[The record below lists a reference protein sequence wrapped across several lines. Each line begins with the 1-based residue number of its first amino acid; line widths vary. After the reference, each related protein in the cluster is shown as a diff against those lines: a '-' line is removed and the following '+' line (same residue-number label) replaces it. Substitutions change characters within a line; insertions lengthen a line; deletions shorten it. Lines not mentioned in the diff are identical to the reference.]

1 MSDQHKNYKE
11 VDDVVV
17 LCAENYIND
26 IEGEKL
32 EKVCDAFLAKGRH
45 KFVIDF
51 SGTDIIN
58 SIGISILI
66 GIVEKIQDKKG
77 QMLFSGLKRVNHDIF
92 NMVGLTKHIP
102 VLKTEDEAVNRI
114 MTGNTG
120 Q

>member
-1 MSDQHKNYKE
+1 MSGQHKNYKE
-11 VDDVVV
+11 IDDVVV

-26 IEGEKL
+26 VEGENL
-32 EKVCDAFLAKGRH
+32 EKVCDTYLAKGTH

-66 GIVEKIQDKKG
+66 GIIEKIKEKKG
-77 QMLFSGLKRVNHDIF
+77 LVLFSGLKKVNHDIF
-92 NMVGLTKHIP
+92 DMVGLSKHIP
-102 VLKTEDEAVNRI
+102 LLKTEEEAVNR
-114 MTGNTG
+114 MKDS